1 MRSISVT
8 LPFPPAILSGH
19 ANGNG
24 RWKKIAETKRFR
36 TLAYDATQQA
46 GALTVSASGDIRLHL
61 HFVPPDRRGDRLNY
75 VNRCKGLVDGIAD
88 GLGVNDRRFLPS
100 ISYGDPQ
107 KPGCVIVTIG
117 GE

>member
-1 MRSISVT
+1 LSITVR

-36 TLAYDATQQA
+36 TLALDAA
-46 GALTVSASGDIRLHL
+46 SKAFVEPFPASGDIRLHL

-88 GLGVNDRRFLPS
+88 GLGVNDKRFLPS

>member
-1 MRSISVT
+1 MRIV
-8 LPFPPAILSGH
+8 LPFPPSILSGH

-36 TLAYDATQQA
+36 ALGKDAVEAA
-46 GALTVSASGDIRLHL
+46 GGMELPAKGWVKIHL
-61 HFVPPDRRGDRLNY
+61 HFVPPDRRGDLLNY
-75 VNRCKGLVDGIAD
+75 VNRSKSICDGIAD

-100 ISYGDPQ
+100 ISYGDPE

-117 GE
+117 G